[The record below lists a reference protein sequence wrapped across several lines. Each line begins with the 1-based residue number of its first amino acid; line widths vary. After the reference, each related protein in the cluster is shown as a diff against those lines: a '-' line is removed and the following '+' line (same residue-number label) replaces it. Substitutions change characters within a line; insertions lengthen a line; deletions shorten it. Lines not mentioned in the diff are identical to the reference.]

1 MKNKYYLFEEEHL
14 DIEEEKSNIENK
26 LINTLSNSEVQQEAL
41 RLIRSVLRKPVKWS
55 NMFDLIE
62 NIRRDMQSGRDNYDS
77 SANDTQL
84 SLITPLLIFFSLT
97 VKTSMQMTPIDSEII
112 INLLADNFNDMTHLK
127 ELEKI
132 LNEIQ
137 R

>member
-14 DIEEEKSNIENK
+14 NIDEEKVATEKN
-26 LINTLSNSEVQQEAL
+26 LINTLNNSEIQQEAL
-41 RLIRSVLRKPVKWS
+41 RLMRKVLKKPVRWS

-62 NIRRDMQSGRDNYDS
+62 NVRRDMQSGRDNYDS

-97 VKTSMQMTPIDSEII
+97 VRTSMQMTPLDSEII
-112 INLLADNFNDMTHLK
+112 VNLLADNFKDVSHLQ

-132 LNEIQ
+132 LNEI
-137 R
+137 

>member
-14 DIEEEKSNIENK
+14 NIDEEKVATEKN
-26 LINTLSNSEVQQEAL
+26 LINTLNNSEIQQEAL
-41 RLIRSVLRKPVKWS
+41 RLMRKVLKKPVKWS

-62 NIRRDMQSGRDNYDS
+62 KVRRDMQSGRDNYDS

-97 VKTSMQMTPIDSEII
+97 VKTSMQMTPLDSEII
-112 INLLADNFNDMTHLK
+112 VNLLADNFKDVSHLQ

-132 LNEIQ
+132 LNEI
-137 R
+137 

>member
-14 DIEEEKSNIENK
+14 DIEEEKPNIENE
-26 LINTLSNSEVQQEAL
+26 LINTLSNSEIQQEAL
-41 RLIRSVLRKPVKWS
+41 RLIRSVLSKPVKWT

-84 SLITPLLIFFSLT
+84 SLITPLLVFFSLT

-112 INLLADNFNDMTHLK
+112 INLLADNFKDITHLK